1 MALNYDDSTQYWN
14 NGLVYVKVTDVVNGL
29 YRFANFTKAACR
41 KACERFAEE
50 IVPIM
55 QANAPWEDRTG
66 EARANLRA
74 DVVEDTVYRSKDFEV
89 GVTLSHGVSYG
100 VFLEYNGIY
109 TPSYLPRQRP
119 ILVPTMES
127 EEAQI
132 LLEELQ
138 EQFSKISR
146 V

>member
-1 MALNYDDSTQYWN
+1 MP
-14 NGLVYVKVTDVVNGL
+14 V
-29 YRFANFTKAACR
+29 
-41 KACERFAEE
+41 
-50 IVPIM
+50 M
-55 QANAPWEDRTG
+55 QAAAPWNDQTG
-66 EARANLRA
+66 NARAELHA
-74 DVVEDTVYRSKDFEV
+74 DVVEDTVWQSSDFEV

-127 EEAQI
+127 AESQE
-132 LLEELQ
+132 LLRNLQ
-138 EQFSKISR
+138 EQFQKISR